1 MATKEQLAQ
10 INEALE
16 WIART
21 NTTLA
26 EVQDDQLQTMQYTKL
41 RQQFIDQL
49 TALLTDTTQLLK
61 VIPRSTRKAA

>member
-21 NTTLA
+21 NRTLA